1 MTQDKS
7 IDAVDP
13 DDIDDDIDDDDDVEL
28 TNDDL
33 KELHAMLKTKR
44 KEVVQNI
51 ERHLNTV
58 TADSDA
64 LPDEMDVATR
74 QSEQAYY
81 LRIADKEKKL
91 LNQIDHALGKFERG
105 TYGICEGTK
114 EAIGPKRLRLRP
126 WTRYSMEYKEQLE
139 REKKGARAR
148 RGGR

>member
-1 MTQDKS
+1 MTQDKG
-7 IDAVDP
+7 IEEVDEL
-13 DDIDDDIDDDDDVEL
+13 DDDLDDDDEEL
-28 TNDDL
+28 SQEDL
-33 KELHAMLKTKR
+33 VQLREQLRVKR
-44 KEVVQNI
+44 KEVVANI

-91 LNQIDHALGKFERG
+91 LKQIDHALSKFERG
-105 TYGICEGTK
+105 TFGICEGTK
-114 EAIGPKRLRLRP
+114 EPIGRKRLLLRP
-126 WTRYSMEYKEQLE
+126 WTRYSLEYKQQLE
-139 REKKGARAR
+139 RDKKGARAR